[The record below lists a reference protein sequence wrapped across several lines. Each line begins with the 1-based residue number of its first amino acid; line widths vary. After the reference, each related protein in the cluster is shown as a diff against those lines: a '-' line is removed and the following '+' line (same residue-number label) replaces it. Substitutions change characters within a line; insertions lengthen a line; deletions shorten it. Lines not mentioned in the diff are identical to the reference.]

1 MVRPFKLKIK
11 NYTSS
16 VPASQ
21 TIASIEAY
29 LAECGVVGT
38 TKEFEKGQPVALMFD
53 IATGTMRFTIRLP
66 ANLNQVQ
73 EWLWK
78 DYCKKTRNQRKT
90 RDDFYEQ
97 AAKTAWSIQRDWVMV
112 QMSLIQL
119 KQAELAEVFL
129 PFIWNGKRTFYNSI
143 KEGDFKSVLQL
154 GAPK

>member
-1 MVRPFKLKIK
+1 MKIK

-16 VPASQ
+16 VPASS

-29 LAECGVVGT
+29 LAECGVINT

-53 IATGTMRFTIRLP
+53 IMTGTMRFTIRLP
-66 ANLNQVQ
+66 ANLKQVQ

-78 DYCKKTRNQRKT
+78 DYCKKTRRPKKT
-90 RDDFYEQ
+90 ADDFYEQ

-119 KQAELAEVFL
+119 KQAEPAEVFL
-129 PFIWNGKRTFYNSI
+129 PFIWNGKRTFYNAI
-143 KEGDFKSVLQL
+143 KEGDFKALPQL
-154 GAPK
+154 AAPK